1 MRQRAILVAT
11 ATVLAVSIC
20 FVPSHLAR
28 YCLAFPLLWLLPG
41 LGWAWLP
48 SLRTLDRIERL
59 VVGLGLSYVVTPIVT
74 LLVTYLPGPVTRT
87 ALLAAIVGIT
97 GVPVALSVLTRSRRQ
112 VKQTDAGAQQ
122 RLSILTLQHPLWR
135 DGWAWLLIA
144 ALIAVGLRTV
154 NLNYSEFQGDEAKV
168 MVRAAQALEGEEA
181 IVFQHKKGPA
191 QLALVMSGWRLT
203 GIANEWMARLPF
215 AWANILGV
223 ITVFLCGRRL
233 GHPHAG
239 GIAAC
244 LMAIEGYH
252 VGFGRIVQYQS
263 LVFVLGGL
271 GLLCLLAY
279 HATGHGSLVTVSA
292 AFFAG
297 GSLAHYDVILVLPAG
312 LLLVGTRMWHDRRHG
327 WRTLVPILTAAMVGL
342 VLMGLFYV
350 PFLRSPYVEY
360 TSSYVSGRV
369 GGHTYNNLLSSFEL
383 STVYDSVYYL
393 GIILL
398 ALTVQILTVWTR
410 WGRAGLVSSSVLV
423 LITTVAFVRPELLVF
438 ADQSLAWIFPT
449 ALSIGALL
457 SPAQPMGIRAVWL
470 WLGVSA
476 VFYLFFVATPLT
488 HVYTVFPAWTLLAG
502 LGLASIGRWL
512 GSRSKGALWVT
523 SAIGV
528 AFYVLCSS
536 YAVMLFIDHTPEY
549 RRTFPQFKSPVFWTP
564 YDQMPTAGLFGFPY
578 RAGWKVV
585 GHLMDEGQLSGSYA
599 SNEKWKVTNYYTR
612 QAVRLDCAS
621 PDMYITAVNV
631 QDEVAINWNQIETEY
646 EPAVA
651 VTAND
656 NEHPK
661 LMVYRRDADSPVLT
675 YQVKEHERLFDL
687 GTTPERV
694 ARPASLEMGSVHME
708 EYTPREATIGG
719 FAHLI
724 GYRIDTEYAIPG
736 GYVELTLVWQALGPA
751 PIDYQVFTHLYD
763 GQTMRGQL
771 DGTPVCGNL
780 PTSRWEPDQ
789 LFADP
794 YRIPIRADAP
804 PGPVPLT
811 IGMYNLTTMERAPVL
826 CSDLEAAGDTVYLTD
841 IEIQSP

>member
-1 MRQRAILVAT
+1 MKQRAILLAT
-11 ATVLAVSIC
+11 ATVLAVTIY
-20 FVPSHLAR
+20 FAPSHLVR

-41 LGWAWLP
+41 LGWVWLP
-48 SLRTLDRIERL
+48 SLQTLDRVERL
-59 VVGLGLSYVVTPIVT
+59 VLGLGLSFVVTPIVT
-74 LLVTYLPGPVTRT
+74 LLVTYLPGPVTRA

-97 GVPVALSVLTRSRRQ
+97 GVPVALSALTCSRPQ
-112 VKQTDAGAQQ
+112 VKQTNSGVQQ
-122 RLSILTLQHPLWR
+122 RLSILTVQHPLWR

-191 QLALVMSGWRLT
+191 QLARVMSAWRLT
-203 GIANEWMARLPF
+203 GVTNEWMARLPF

-244 LMAIEGYH
+244 LLAIEGYH

-327 WRTLVPILTAAMVGL
+327 WRTPVPILTAVIVGL

-350 PFLRSPYVEY
+350 PFLRSPYVGY

-369 GGHTYNNLLSSFEL
+369 GGQTYNNLLSSFEL
-383 STVYDSVYYL
+383 STVYNSVYYL
-393 GIILL
+393 GIMLL
-398 ALTVQILTVWTR
+398 ALTVQTLTVCAR
-410 WGRAGLVSSSVLV
+410 WGRAGLISSIVLV
-423 LITTVAFVRPELLVF
+423 LITAMGFVCPELLVF
-438 ADQSLAWIFPT
+438 TDRSLAWIFPV
-449 ALSIGALL
+449 ALLVGALL
-457 SPAQPMGIRAVWL
+457 SPGQPMGIRAVWL
-470 WLGVSA
+470 WLGVPA

-488 HVYTVFPAWTLLAG
+488 HVYTVFPAWALLVG
-502 LGLASIGRWL
+502 IELVRIGRWL
-512 GSRSKGALWVT
+512 GSRFTGALGVT
-523 SAIGV
+523 NAVGV
-528 AFYVLCSS
+528 AIYVLCSS
-536 YAVMLFIDHTPEY
+536 YTVMLFVDHTPEY
-549 RRTFPQFKSPVFWTP
+549 RRTFPQFKSRVFWTP
-564 YDQMPTAGLFGFPY
+564 YDQMPEAGLFGFPY

-621 PDMYITAVNV
+621 PDMYITAINV

-646 EPAVA
+646 EPALM
-651 VTAND
+651 VTTED
-656 NEHPK
+656 SEYPK
-661 LMVYRRDADSPVLT
+661 LTVYRHDGDGPVLT
-675 YQVKEHERLFDL
+675 YQVEEYERLFDL

-694 ARPASLEMGSVHME
+694 AQPASPEMGAVDAE
-708 EYTPREATIGG
+708 QYTPREAVIGG
-719 FAHLI
+719 FAHLL
-724 GYRIDTEYAIPG
+724 GYKIDTEYAIPG
-736 GYVELTLVWQALGPA
+736 GYVELTLMWQALGPA

-763 GQTMRGQL
+763 GETMRGQL

-789 LFADP
+789 VFADP
-794 YRIPIRADAP
+794 YRIPIRDDAL

-811 IGMYNLTTMERAPVL
+811 VGMYNLATMERASVL
-826 CSDLEAAGDTVYLTD
+826 SSELEPAGDTVYLTD
-841 IEIQSP
+841 IDIRLP